1 MCYNTFERGAIM
13 GKVYEQALKF
23 KERHP
28 MTIAWRLKQNASVV
42 EKHLNPGERPL
53 YTFAAQKNDN
63 PFNIFGTAVITL
75 TNKRLLI
82 GRKRVVFGYFLNSVT
97 PDMFNDL
104 KISSGIIWG
113 KVHIDTV
120 KEFITLSNISKE
132 ALIEIETEISSYM
145 MEEKK
150 KYAKESDK

>member
-1 MCYNTFERGAIM
+1 M

-104 KISSGIIWG
+104 TVSTGIIWG
-113 KVHIDTV
+113 KIYIDTI
-120 KEFITLSNISKE
+120 KETVILSNISK
-132 ALIEIETEISSYM
+132 AAMDDIETQITEYM
-145 MEEKK
+145 MVEKQ
-150 KYAKESDK
+150 KYNSIKGDR

>member
-42 EKHLNPGERPL
+42 ERHLNPGERPL

-104 KISSGIIWG
+104 KISSGLIWG
-113 KVHIDTV
+113 KVFIDTV
-120 KEFITLSNISKE
+120 KEFIVLSNLSKE
-132 ALIEIETEISSYM
+132 ALVEIETEISSYM
-145 MEEKK
+145 LEEKK
-150 KYAKESDK
+150 KYTKDDK

>member
-1 MCYNTFERGAIM
+1 MNMKRGIKM

-28 MTIAWRLKQNASVV
+28 MTIAWRLKQNSSVI
-42 EKHLNPGERPL
+42 EKHLNPGEYPL
-53 YTFAAQKNDN
+53 YTFAAQKNES
-63 PFNIFGTAVITL
+63 PFNIWGTAVVTL
-75 TNKRLLI
+75 TNKRILI
-82 GRKRVVFGYFLNSVT
+82 GRKRVVFGYFYNSIT

-104 KISSGIIWG
+104 KITSGIIWG
-113 KVHIDTV
+113 KVYIDTV
-120 KEFITLSNISKE
+120 KEFITLSNVSKE

-150 KYAKESDK
+150 KYAVEDASE